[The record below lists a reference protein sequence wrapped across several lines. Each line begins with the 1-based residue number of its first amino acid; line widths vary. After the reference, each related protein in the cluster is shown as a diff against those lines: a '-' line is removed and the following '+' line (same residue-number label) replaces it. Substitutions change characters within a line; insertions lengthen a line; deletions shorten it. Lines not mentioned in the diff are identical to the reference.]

1 MRNAYRGS
9 SDQLNVFLKIISLME
24 KSIVSS
30 KKSLLPFQKGIVIS
44 SKSMI
49 SLFKDLKD
57 RYDISYIITRRM
69 NQNVIEHFFGIVRQ
83 MNRTFDHPC
92 PVCFQQRMK
101 NFILCRKNVL
111 LSVNPNTNFTDVCV

>member
-9 SDQLNVFLKIISLME
+9 SDQLNVLLKIISRME

-49 SLFKDLKD
+49 SFFQDLKD
-57 RYDISYIITRRM
+57 RYYISYIITKRL
-69 NQNVIEHFFGIVRQ
+69 NQDVIEHFFGIVRQ
-83 MNRTFDHPC
+83 MNRTFD
-92 PVCFQQRMK
+92 
-101 NFILCRKNVL
+101 NLVL
-111 LSVNPNTNFTDVCV
+111 LASSKG

>member
-1 MRNAYRGS
+1 MRNAYIGS
-9 SDQLNVFLKIISLME
+9 ADQLNVLLKFISLMK

-49 SLFKDLKD
+49 SLFQDLKD
-57 RYDISYIITRRM
+57 RYDISYIITSRL
-69 NQNVIEHFFGIVRQ
+69 NQDVIEHFFGIVRQ

-92 PVCFQQRMK
+92 PVSFKQRM
-101 NFILCRKNVL
+101 NIFILGRRNV
-111 LSVNPNTNFTDVCV
+111 